1 MSTVDDPTSAD
12 RRREMEE
19 KVSVQG
25 AIESVGVREVLRLAL
40 GQSPSRLTLVA
51 PSGEVV
57 LWCVDDALAAG
68 RPGAAVDAVDA
79 VADALGI
86 AAGTFT
92 IDGETVPAEIGPF
105 VAVHDAIAAAERQR
119 ETWDQVVAVVPDARA
134 SVRLARRLGGPAQVT
149 AEQWRVLS
157 RVGGGRTVADLAAV
171 LAVTERTSQQIVAG
185 LASIGLLDVVR
196 AVTPLTALPL
206 GPALPPP
213 GEHEAALADDEIAT
227 DQDDATV
234 GANAPVE
241 AELPAA
247 DPWLH
252 DPDDEPSAPGWV
264 DETTAVVPD
273 PTWDTSEPE
282 DPTPDWAW
290 DAAVAA
296 APEVTSSWDHEPAL
310 GEAAWVPTP
319 TIRAAAATAT
329 VAPAE
334 VPYVAVGE
342 SFGAVIEPAGPGD
355 ELIGTPSGDDELVN
369 RALLFKFLSSV
380 RD

>member
-19 KVSVQG
+19 QVSVQG

-68 RPGAAVDAVDA
+68 RPGDAVDAVDA

-149 AEQWRVLS
+149 AD
-157 RVGGGRTVADLAAV
+157 G
-171 LAVTERTSQQIVAG
+171 
-185 LASIGLLDVVR
+185 SIYCFEG
-196 AVTPLTALPL
+196 
-206 GPALPPP
+206 
-213 GEHEAALADDEIAT
+213 
-227 DQDDATV
+227 
-234 GANAPVE
+234 
-241 AELPAA
+241 
-247 DPWLH
+247 
-252 DPDDEPSAPGWV
+252 
-264 DETTAVVPD
+264 
-273 PTWDTSEPE
+273 
-282 DPTPDWAW
+282 
-290 DAAVAA
+290 
-296 APEVTSSWDHEPAL
+296 
-310 GEAAWVPTP
+310 
-319 TIRAAAATAT
+319 
-329 VAPAE
+329 
-334 VPYVAVGE
+334 
-342 SFGAVIEPAGPGD
+342 
-355 ELIGTPSGDDELVN
+355 
-369 RALLFKFLSSV
+369 K
-380 RD
+380 